1 MQRNVYFLLLPGVLS
16 LDLTGPAETLRLA
29 GSFNLCYISPLPEVM
44 SSTDMMLGQLQPL
57 PDSLPEGSL
66 LVVPGVSD
74 SRHYFAT
81 ETAAIARRWLQQQKA
96 AITQQK
102 TILVCVC
109 SGALLAAQAGLLD
122 GYQCTTHHHVLE
134 RLCQQAPAAQ
144 TKENRIFV
152 EDRGVYTSAGI
163 TAGIDLSLHLISR
176 YCSPQTALEVAREMV
191 VYFRRSGDDPQLS
204 PWLRYRNHLHPAV
217 HRAQDMMSAEPQ
229 AEWSLLQVAH
239 KAHVSS
245 RHLTRLFREHVG
257 ISVREYH
264 EQLRVAV
271 AEVRLQKGFNL
282 EKAALAAGFSS
293 GRQLRRAQ
301 QRGHAVTN

>member
-81 ETAAIARRWLQQQKA
+81 ETAAIARRWLQKQKA

-109 SGALLAAQAGLLD
+109 SGSIAGSSSWAI
-122 GYQCTTHHHVLE
+122 GW
-134 RLCQQAPAAQ
+134 
-144 TKENRIFV
+144 
-152 EDRGVYTSAGI
+152 
-163 TAGIDLSLHLISR
+163 LSMHNS
-176 YCSPQTALEVAREMV
+176 SPCA
-191 VYFRRSGDDPQLS
+191 
-204 PWLRYRNHLHPAV
+204 
-217 HRAQDMMSAEPQ
+217 
-229 AEWSLLQVAH
+229 
-239 KAHVSS
+239 
-245 RHLTRLFREHVG
+245 
-257 ISVREYH
+257 
-264 EQLRVAV
+264 
-271 AEVRLQKGFNL
+271 
-282 EKAALAAGFSS
+282 
-293 GRQLRRAQ
+293 
-301 QRGHAVTN
+301 